1 MITVSHGME
10 RNVPSR
16 KSDLG
21 RIFYIYYVPD
31 YEGGDYLA

>member
-16 KSDLG
+16 DLG

-31 YEGGDYLA
+31 YEGRDYLA

>member
-16 KSDLG
+16 KFDLG
-21 RIFYIYYVPD
+21 RIFYIYCVPD

>member
-1 MITVSHGME
+1 MITVSYGME

-16 KSDLG
+16 KFDLG
-21 RIFYIYYVPD
+21 RIFYIYYIPD